1 MKLGLQQDK
10 KICSIV
16 ILCDAATKM
25 HEMIIQGADNPAPYI
40 FKLYQERGNGVK
52 RYQLNKSKL
61 EIQLGR
67 L

>member
-1 MKLGLQQDK
+1 
-10 KICSIV
+10 
-16 ILCDAATKM
+16 M